1 MKKHIIIT
9 AVLASLFSA
18 SVLAHGYVTKP
29 ASRAANCKLNNNPP
43 EMCGHAK
50 WEPQSIE
57 TLSGFP
63 GGKFPPDGSL
73 ASGGIERFIPL
84 DLVKDKIWTK
94 EKVKPGKMDFEWTLT
109 VVHSTRNWRYYITK
123 QDWNHEVPLNR
134 EAFESEP
141 FCYFEDYGRV
151 PPYTVTHQCEVP
163 ERKGYQ
169 IIYAVWEIADTPNSF
184 YQVIDADFN

>member
-18 SVLAHGYVTKP
+18 SVLAHGFVTKP
-29 ASRAANCKLNNNPP
+29 ASRAANCQLQKNRPQ
-43 EMCGHAK
+43 MCAYAQ

-57 TLSGFP
+57 ALSGFP
-63 GGKFPPDGSL
+63 GGKFPPDGHL
-73 ASGGIERFIPL
+73 ASGNIERFIPL
-84 DLVKDKIWTK
+84 DMIGNIWFK
-94 EKVKPGKMDFEWTLT
+94 EKVKPGKMDFEWKITAA
-109 VVHSTRNWRYYITK
+109 HSTRNWRYYITK
-123 QDWNHEVPLNR
+123 PDWNQEVPLNR

-141 FCYFEDYGRV
+141 FCYFEDHGSV